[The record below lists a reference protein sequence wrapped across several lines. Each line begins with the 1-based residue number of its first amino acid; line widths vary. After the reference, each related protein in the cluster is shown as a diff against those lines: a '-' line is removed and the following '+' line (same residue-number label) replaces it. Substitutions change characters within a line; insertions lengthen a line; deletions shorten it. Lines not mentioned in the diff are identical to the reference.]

1 MRVNRK
7 IQIWICLLTWVLFLF
22 TGCTMKNQGT
32 GDGRIKV
39 VSTIFASY
47 DFARQIAGNNAQI
60 SMLLKPGTE
69 SHSYE
74 PTPRDIISIQECD
87 VFIYVGG
94 ENDAWVDNILESMDT
109 SEITIIKMI
118 DLVDKYEEEHVE
130 GMEEHV
136 HTEDCHHEHHEHE
149 HHEEWDEHVW
159 TSPVNA
165 IEICKKITEVFCEK
179 DVRNSDAYIKNSDK
193 YIGELKALDEYFTDI
208 VENADRKT
216 IVFGDRFPLRY
227 FVEEYGLEY
236 FAAFPGCSSDT
247 EASAATV
254 VFLIDKIRDE
264 EIPVVF
270 KIELSSDS
278 MARTIAEDTNTKV
291 MVFNT
296 CHNVTRN
303 EFQSG
308 ETYVSLMYR
317 NAEALKE
324 ALE

>member
-1 MRVNRK
+1 MKVNIKVK
-7 IQIWICLLTWVLFLF
+7 IWLCLFILIFPLTAGCAKR
-22 TGCTMKNQGT
+22 TGDTD
-32 GDGRIKV
+32 DGRIRV

-47 DFARQIAGNNAQI
+47 DFARQIAGENANI

-74 PTPRDIISIQECD
+74 PTPRDIIAIQECD

-94 ENDAWVDNILESMDT
+94 ENDAWVDNILASMDT
-109 SEITIIKMI
+109 SEITVIKMI

-136 HTEDCHHEHHEHE
+136 HTEDCHHEHE

-165 IEICKKITEVFCEK
+165 IKICKKITEVFCEK
-179 DVRNSDAYIKNSDK
+179 DVRNSNLYVENSNK
-193 YIGELKALDEYFTDI
+193 YIQELTELDDYFDDI
-208 VENADRKT
+208 VENAERKT

-227 FVEEYGLEY
+227 FVEEYNLEY
-236 FAAFPGCSSDT
+236 FAAFPGCSTDT

-254 VFLIDKIRDE
+254 VFLIDKIRE
-264 EIPVVF
+264 EHIPVVF

-278 MARTIAEDTNTKV
+278 MARTIAEDTDTRV

-296 CHNVTRN
+296 CHNVTRD
-303 EFQSG
+303 EFNSG